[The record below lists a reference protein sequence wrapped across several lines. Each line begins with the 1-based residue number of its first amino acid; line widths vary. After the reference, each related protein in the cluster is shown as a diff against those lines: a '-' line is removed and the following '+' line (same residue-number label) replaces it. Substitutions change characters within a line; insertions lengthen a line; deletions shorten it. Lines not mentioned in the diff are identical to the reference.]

1 MTMLFRHEGDGI
13 IESWASLGQAVKNQM
28 LHRIAGHV
36 VCDKITEVN
45 GRFEF
50 YFEKEDGFHD

>member
-1 MTMLFRHEGDGI
+1 MTMRFRHSGNGI

-28 LHRIAGHV
+28 LHKIAGHLV
-36 VCDKITEVN
+36 DDKITEVE